1 MACCILEIFHAVFR
15 EIFDFQTGAEYP
27 DKPKIVIFGSAENY
41 AKVGLA
47 GSRGVFRFRTSGE
60 KVDLTIYTYMPSG
73 RLNNFSNCYHPVIQH
88 EGTHCLLQKIVGPH
102 HIPAWLTEGM
112 ATFYEY
118 WDYRSQ
124 ASPSGN
130 KPQDVEARR
139 KRLTLSGRKH
149 HLRDSVREAGGQYP
163 SLSYL
168 LRLTTLKEWDIDNMG
183 PRTGMHYALAE
194 SFADFLI
201 SDKEARKHLK
211 SIFIR
216 LTKDEKELLTEE
228 EIKFLEPRWHKHL
241 RQMWGINAKSDT

>member
-1 MACCILEIFHAVFR
+1 MCI
-15 EIFDFQTGAEYP
+15 
-27 DKPKIVIFGSAENY
+27 
-41 AKVGLA
+41 
-47 GSRGVFRFRTSGE
+47 
-60 KVDLTIYTYMPSG
+60 
-73 RLNNFSNCYHPVIQH
+73 
-88 EGTHCLLQKIVGPH
+88 
-102 HIPAWLTEGM
+102 
-112 ATFYEY
+112 
-118 WDYRSQ
+118 
-124 ASPSGN
+124 
-130 KPQDVEARR
+130 
-139 KRLTLSGRKH
+139 
-149 HLRDSVREAGGQYP
+149 RDR
-163 SLSYL
+163 SYL